1 LALRQPLENG
11 KITVSR
17 AEYHHTYPARFQLI
31 AAMNPCKCGYLG
43 QAGQECPKA
52 PKCGAE
58 YQAKISGP
66 LLDRIDLHVYVPPV
80 TPWDI
85 FEKEKGESSKQ
96 VLERVVKAR
105 KIQKTRFE
113 SLGVKHLLTNS
124 QLYGDLLEDA
134 VQLKAD
140 ARQLLIDSA
149 DKLKLSARG
158 YHRTLRLAR
167 TIADLQNENNVL
179 KMHIAEA
186 LGYRRPTLLPE

>member
-1 LALRQPLENG
+1 
-11 KITVSR
+11 
-17 AEYHHTYPARFQLI
+17 
-31 AAMNPCKCGYLG
+31 
-43 QAGQECPKA
+43 
-52 PKCGAE
+52 
-58 YQAKISGP
+58 
-66 LLDRIDLHVYVPPV
+66 
-80 TPWDI
+80 
-85 FEKEKGESSKQ
+85 
-96 VLERVVKAR
+96 
-105 KIQKTRFE
+105 
-113 SLGVKHLLTNS
+113 
-124 QLYGDLLEDA
+124 LEDA